1 MTTSMSSTSPATA
14 TDASDDR
21 AFAALFPAWQATP
34 GDAGLSV
41 ALTELARRGHAA
53 SACALAHLS
62 FEGIGGPQ
70 NPGAAF
76 LWALRA
82 AHGGFA
88 AAAAMVGDFYLH
100 AEPEHRA
107 CVRLVERALPWHELA
122 ARAGHARA
130 ALATSDS
137 YRMGRGCER
146 DFQRAYCFLLVGI
159 RCAERV
165 PAIVDVLLPSLR
177 SDLIEARSDEIEAE
191 VEAILVGL
199 PRADA
204 DLEHYWSMLAAAN

>member
-1 MTTSMSSTSPATA
+1 MTSTPAVRA
-14 TDASDDR
+14 TGRPDDP
-21 AFAALFPAWQATP
+21 AFAALLPAWRATP
-34 GDAGLSV
+34 GDPGLRA
-41 ALTELARRGHAA
+41 ALTELAQDGHPAA
-53 SACALAHLS
+53 ACALAHLA
-62 FEGIGGPQ
+62 FEGIGAPA

-76 LWALRA
+76 LWALRG

-88 AAAAMVGDFYLH
+88 AAAAMAGDFYLH
-100 AEPEHRA
+100 SEPEHRT
-107 CVRLVERALPWHELA
+107 CVRLVGRALPWHELA

-130 ALATSDS
+130 AFATSDS

-177 SDLIEARSDEIEAE
+177 SDLIEARSDAIEAE
-191 VEAILVGL
+191 VAAILEGL
-199 PRADA
+199 PRIDA
-204 DLEHYWSMLAAAN
+204 DLDRYWSSLATAV